1 MKLRASSIKL
11 IIAEVFLCLLF
22 ISSKAQAFNLPNV
35 FVFSEADDEES
46 RNCNFSNAAGIAKAE
61 SIFRQNRIQINA
73 LSRYS
78 FYINVNIIKLQS
90 IDGCI
95 ANVHTKLYFNE
106 LVAFPTD
113 PQKKSFMGV
122 VITEQTSTITNSSG
136 NIENKILNRISTFA
150 EQAISSVEK
159 R

>member
-1 MKLRASSIKL
+1 MKKL
-11 IIAEVFLCLLF
+11 LLF
-22 ISSKAQAFNLPNV
+22 LVLTCTTLNVQAFHLPNV
-35 FVFSEADDEES
+35 HVFSEGDDEDS
-46 RNCNFSNAAGIAKAE
+46 RGCNFYNAAGVAKAE

-90 IDGCI
+90 VNGCI

-106 LVAFPTD
+106 FVAFPTD

-122 VITEQTSTITNSSG
+122 VIWDQNSTITHSSD
-136 NIENKILNRISTFA
+136 IENKILNRISTFA

>member
-1 MKLRASSIKL
+1 MKKL
-11 IIAEVFLCLLF
+11 LLF
-22 ISSKAQAFNLPNV
+22 LVLTCTTLNVQAFHLPNV
-35 FVFSEADDEES
+35 HVFSEGDDQDS
-46 RNCNFSNAAGIAKAE
+46 RDCNFSNAAGIARAE
-61 SIFRQNRIQINA
+61 SIFRQNKIQINA

-90 IDGCI
+90 VNGCI
-95 ANVHTKLYFNE
+95 ANVYTKLYFNE
-106 LVAFPTD
+106 FVAFPTD

-122 VITEQTSTITNSSG
+122 IIWDQSSTITHSSD
-136 NIENKILNRISTFA
+136 IENKILNRISTFA